1 MVVDRRVLGA
11 VLAGGASRRMGSD
24 KSLIELAGVP
34 FIVRVADALR
44 AGGCDPVVTV
54 GGEQERLTSLGLE
67 VRADRTPG
75 AGPLDGVIR
84 ALEAAGGSPAMV
96 VACDMPWLSAT
107 LVGALVDALRRSSG
121 ALDVVVARGERLEP
135 LCAVWAPSALPVLVA
150 AFDDGE
156 RAVHRTFDRLRVGEV
171 AVGADEVRN
180 VNTPADLADVLRGE
194 GTSGG

>member
-34 FIVRVADALR
+34 FVVRVADALR

-84 ALEAAGGSPAMV
+84 ALEAAGGSPAVV

-180 VNTPADLADVLRGE
+180 VNTPADLADVQRSE
-194 GTSGG
+194 GTSSG

>member
-1 MVVDRRVLGA
+1 MC
-11 VLAGGASRRMGSD
+11 
-24 KSLIELAGVP
+24 
-34 FIVRVADALR
+34 
-44 AGGCDPVVTV
+44 CDPVATV

-67 VRADRTPG
+67 VLADRTPG

-84 ALEAAGGSPAMV
+84 ALEAAGGSPAVV
-96 VACDMPWLSAT
+96 VACDMPWLSAA

-156 RAVHRTFDRLRVGEV
+156 RAVHRTFDRLRLGEV